1 MWHFNIVLYQKLT
14 MKIIILLA
22 CLAVAVSANTQEQ
35 WKSFKQTHQKSYR
48 SLIEERLRYQIFSDN
63 LEKIHQHNAEF
74 EQGLKTYSQRV
85 NQFADWTEDE
95 FIAFLKLNG
104 PAQKVKSDEVFE
116 AIEAAPPTKDW
127 ISLGAVTR
135 IKDQGSCASS
145 WSFSAVGALES
156 QIIIQTG
163 NSFLLSEQQLIDCS
177 GSYGNKGCDGGSM
190 TSAFE
195 YVKDHGIMA
204 EATYPYEE
212 VQGECRF
219 TNESRVILKSSG
231 YVDIK
236 KDSEYELIQALGTVG
251 PISVAVH
258 ASPSLQF
265 YGYGIFNE
273 VQCPHH
279 DLNLGLLAIG
289 YEKDHIVLKNSW
301 GIYWGEGGYVKFQR
315 NKNLCGIAS
324 MASYPKL

>member
-1 MWHFNIVLYQKLT
+1 
-14 MKIIILLA
+14 MKIILLLA

-63 LEKIHQHNAEF
+63 LENIEKHNAKF
-74 EQGLKTYSQRV
+74 EQGLITYKQGV
-85 NQFADWTEDE
+85 NQFADWTEEE

-104 PAQKVKSDEVFE
+104 PAQKAKSVEVFE
-116 AIEAAPPTKDW
+116 SIQDAPLTQDW
-127 ISLGAVTR
+127 RSSGAVTP
-135 IKDQGSCASS
+135 IKDQGSCVSS
-145 WSFSAVGALES
+145 WSFSATGALEGQNKMKIGRLVS
-156 QIIIQTG
+156 
-163 NSFLLSEQQLIDCS
+163 LSEQNLIDCS
-177 GSYGNKGCDGGSM
+177 GSYGNEGCNGGSM